1 MVFVVYD
8 QSKSDKSLLV
18 QVAFF
23 AVLAVDGL
31 PLEDFNGLE
40 GSTLFACEGSTLF
53 ASCPRWFAV
62 APPLMRWAMMARV

>member
-1 MVFVVYD
+1 MVFVVCD

-31 PLEDFNGLE
+31 PLEGLS
-40 GSTLFACEGSTLF
+40 GLDGTTLF

-62 APPLMRWAMMARV
+62 APPPIRSVMMARV